1 MESSEYR
8 ELFIEEAREHI
19 NDLTKSLL
27 VLEKNSENIEVVN
40 MLFRSAHTL
49 KGSSGMMGYAD
60 LQGLT
65 HAMEDVFDDM
75 RKGKKP
81 SSSLISV
88 LLECVDALSSKLENI
103 QNMVEREINVADL
116 ILKLQAASELPEETE
131 ETEETTFIPIKT
143 LETVET
149 SAIELSETEKEAV
162 LNAESFGEH
171 CYFVDL
177 KFSKDCAFKSVR
189 SILVISKVSELAEII
204 KTKPEQTEIEAF
216 KEEKLDFGLKIAIT
230 SKYEATEIEKCAR
243 QVCEIEDVRVVHF
256 DPTTTRETKVDTTVE
271 NETTIAVEPETAV
284 ETTAE
289 EEVETEEVEAEEA
302 EIVEPSKAEIG
313 GEIEAEVDEEVSDEP
328 EVESYIINSA
338 ETLPESSAESLQ
350 QAPQVALLEEPEE
363 LEEEEPSPVET
374 VESTTVEL
382 EEAPVA
388 PSVDKSSGQVSEATR
403 MFAEVRAAQTVR
415 VKFEQLDKIMN
426 LVGELVINKIALL
439 QVTSDNTGGEI
450 KRIAGNIDRLTSDL
464 HDLVMQVRMVPASQI
479 FDRFPRLVRDLSL
492 KKGKEI
498 DLVMEGRDIE
508 IDRTVLDEIGEPL
521 IHLLR
526 NSIDHGIEMPD
537 ERRKADKN
545 PVGKIRLS
553 AQRSGDNVIIEVED
567 DGAGLDPEQLRKS
580 AVEKGFAS
588 EEEAEKMSRNELVS
602 MIFLPGF
609 STSNEVTETSG
620 RGIGMDVVKTKIA
633 ALGGTVQFETRRGR
647 GTKTSIKVPLTL
659 AIIKAILVQDSGQ
672 TFTIPTSQVSEI
684 VKANRSDIKVL
695 GRTDAIVVRGKVVPV
710 IHLHKLLGLE
720 GSEEEEFELLITH
733 LGDEKTKLGL
743 VVDSVLRQQDILV
756 KPLSETLKGV
766 RGISGATILGDGQ
779 VVLVLDVGQFI
790 NKAHQN
796 A

>member
-1 MESSEYR
+1 MQVDSNQYR
-8 ELFIEEAREHI
+8 ELFIEEAREHVGA
-19 NDLTKSLL
+19 LTKSLL
-27 VLEKNSENIEVVN
+27 ALEKEHQNMEVVN

-49 KGSSGMMGYAD
+49 KGSSGLMGYND
-60 LQGLT
+60 LQELT
-65 HAMEDVFDDM
+65 HAMEDIFDDM
-75 RKGKKP
+75 RKGEKP
-81 SSSLISV
+81 SSDLISA

-103 QNMVEREINVADL
+103 QNMVEEEIDVASL
-116 ILKLQAASELPEETE
+116 TQKLQEASMLSLLDEETE
-131 ETEETTFIPIKT
+131 TKVLPIETMEAT
-143 LETVET
+143 
-149 SAIELSETEKEAV
+149 AIELDETEKEAIV
-162 LNAESFGEH
+162 KAESCGEH

-177 KFSKDCAFKSVR
+177 KFSSDCAFKSVR
-189 SILVISKVSELAEII
+189 SILVLSKISELAEII
-204 KTKPEQTEIEAF
+204 KTQPDQTELEAF
-216 KEEKLDFGLKIAIT
+216 KEEKLEFGLKIAIT
-230 SKYEATEIEKCAR
+230 SKFEAEEIEKCVR

-256 DPTTTRETKVDTTVE
+256 EPAAPQETKVETV
-271 NETTIAVEPETAV
+271 VEKEPVV
-284 ETTAE
+284 EA
-289 EEVETEEVEAEEA
+289 EEVEAGA
-302 EIVEPSKAEIG
+302 
-313 GEIEAEVDEEVSDEP
+313 EP
-328 EVESYIINSA
+328 EVKSYVI
-338 ETLPESSAESLQ
+338 SSAESLQ
-350 QAPQVALLEEPEE
+350 ETSQVSLLEAPEE
-363 LEEEEPSPVET
+363 AELLPAET
-374 VESTTVEL
+374 VESTAVEI
-382 EEAPVA
+382 EEAPVE
-388 PSVDKSSGQVSEATR
+388 PCVDESSGPVTEATR
-403 MFAEVRAAQTVR
+403 LFAEVRAAQTVR

-439 QVTSDNTGGEI
+439 QVTSDNRGGEI

-492 KKGKEI
+492 QQNKEI

-526 NSIDHGIEMPD
+526 NSIDHGIETPD
-537 ERRKADKN
+537 ERRKAGKN

-553 AQRSGDNVIIEVED
+553 AQRSGDNVIIEVAD
-567 DGAGLDPEQLRKS
+567 DGAGLDPERLRAS
-580 AVEKGFAS
+580 AVQKGFAS
-588 EEEAEKMSRNELVS
+588 EGEAETMSRNELVS

-609 STSNEVTETSG
+609 STSKEVTETSG
-620 RGIGMDVVKTKIA
+620 RGIGMDVVKTKVA
-633 ALGGTVQFETRRGR
+633 ALGGTVQFETRLGR

-710 IHLHKLLGLE
+710 VHLHKLLGLE
-720 GSEEEEFELLITH
+720 GSNEEEFELLITH

-756 KPLSETLKGV
+756 KPVSETLKGV
-766 RGISGATILGDGQ
+766 KGISGATILGDGQ
-779 VVLVLDVGQFI
+779 VILVLDVGQFI
-790 NKAHQN
+790 NKARKN